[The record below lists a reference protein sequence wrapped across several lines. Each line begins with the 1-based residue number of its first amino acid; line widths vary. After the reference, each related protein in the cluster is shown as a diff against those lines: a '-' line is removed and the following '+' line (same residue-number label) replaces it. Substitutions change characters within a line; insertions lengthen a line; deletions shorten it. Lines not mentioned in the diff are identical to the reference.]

1 MFSAVLARNAANLL
15 KYSLLSGFN
24 WCRYCPVR
32 RTGTYFGDG
41 TPYRHSW
48 CHSGATCKISQ
59 RYQFF
64 THHVLKYSHRK
75 THKTFTNYNYV
86 FFCVCIFCLLFGD
99 VYGFQNRCSTDCPE
113 RLVSLKWS
121 VQSLVCWVG
130 VGLRLRSHTHECE
143 SESGFPCT
151 GRLSLVQASPARVER
166 SRPLVQAHN
175 STRVCW
181 QSPVKSTRM
190 NALRKSNSILLQ
202 FNNDMIYD
210 VK

>member
-1 MFSAVLARNAANLL
+1 LGGQSGSVYTPCFISYCLTAIDCTVLVDRAGIGRYLVTGCIVSFRSVLQCIVLKYYLLPKQEVMFSAVLARNAANLL

-121 VQSLVCWVG
+121 VQSLVC
-130 VGLRLRSHTHECE
+130 
-143 SESGFPCT
+143 
-151 GRLSLVQASPARVER
+151 
-166 SRPLVQAHN
+166 
-175 STRVCW
+175 
-181 QSPVKSTRM
+181 
-190 NALRKSNSILLQ
+190 
-202 FNNDMIYD
+202 
-210 VK
+210 